1 MIDSLVFYRE
11 CLTRA
16 YFLGKESPDAS
27 ERSLRFHSEVDLWNV
42 SRTMTGG
49 RRKLDSYVSLRSWRF
64 FFSFWGRGGGG
75 NLSSSLWGASDGAG
89 ARALASHQCGR
100 VQIPAST
107 PYMGMWVEFVV
118 GFLPRSER
126 FFSGHSVFP
135 SPQKS
140 TFPNSNSTRN
150 QVDEEPLCGCVTS
163 KSLFIYL
170 FIY

>member
-64 FFSFWGRGGGG
+64 FFSFWGRGGGEIFRRPFG
-75 NLSSSLWGASDGAG
+75 EQVM
-89 ARALASHQCGR
+89 ARGR
-100 VQIPAST
+100 ERSPPT
-107 PYMGMWVEFVV
+107 NVV
-118 GFLPRSER
+118 GFKSRRRRHIWECGLSLLLV
-126 FFSGHSVFP
+126 FSPARRGF
-135 SPQKS
+135 SPGIPFSPLLK
-140 TFPNSNSTRN
+140 N
-150 QVDEEPLCGCVTS
+150 QHFQIPIRPG
-163 KSLFIYL
+163 IR
-170 FIY
+170 